1 MGWGTLKYAQAIC
14 FFQSITFPYH
24 PHASPP
30 DIWQPSSSPM
40 KPSRQSF
47 FLLAVLT
54 LFAGFV
60 LTASGW
66 KGKEAVSI
74 AGSIGVLW
82 FHFSAHFGERG
93 TKWKAW
99 PLHLMVVSFIIANL
113 LRSFGVAM
121 ATAFFLIALVAF
133 MAHVLTSGLAL
144 MPTEEKV
151 EGEEGQEAKKS
162 E

>member
-1 MGWGTLKYAQAIC
+1 
-14 FFQSITFPYH
+14 
-24 PHASPP
+24 
-30 DIWQPSSSPM
+30 M

-93 TKWKAW
+93 TRWKAW
-99 PLHLMVVSFIIANL
+99 TLH
-113 LRSFGVAM
+113 
-121 ATAFFLIALVAF
+121 
-133 MAHVLTSGLAL
+133 
-144 MPTEEKV
+144 PEKPI
-151 EGEEGQEAKKS
+151 AKKLTFVLFTGLKTVQP
-162 E
+162 